1 MPVNVEYAIIS
12 CNLISIYLER
22 TVYMTLKDY
31 GLVFAVA
38 FVIAL
43 VITPISIK
51 IAYKIGVISVP
62 GDGRRMH
69 ARNIPRLG
77 GLAIFVATTIA
88 MLIFGRA
95 FDKIHIIVLGGALM
109 YLVGLVDDI
118 KPLKAWMKLLLQL
131 AIVIMMY
138 VMGVRIN
145 FIQNFFGQG
154 IINFGAVVTFL
165 VSVLWMLGITNA
177 INLIDGLD
185 GLAAGTIAIDA
196 LTMAYISFIING
208 SGKMAVCVGMM
219 ALAGACV
226 GFLPYN
232 FSPAKTFMGDGGA
245 LYLGFMFA
253 ALTTVGRLK
262 SPTII
267 TMVLP
272 VFVLAIPV
280 FDTLFAIVRRLF
292 KRKSVMDADKGH
304 LHHTLMAAG
313 HGHMRSVLMLYSL
326 SGIMCVSSILMCR
339 DLFWESMI
347 LIAIAITFIYV
358 FLTDQANRSLLDGT
372 MDDVD
377 DEAPHLSPHEE

>member
-154 IINFGAVVTFL
+154 IINFGAVTFL

>member
-1 MPVNVEYAIIS
+1 
-12 CNLISIYLER
+12 
-22 TVYMTLKDY
+22 MTLKDY
-31 GLVFAVA
+31 GVVFAVA

-51 IAYKIGVISVP
+51 IAYRVGAICVP

-69 ARNIPRLG
+69 GRNIPRLG
-77 GLAIFVATTIA
+77 GLAIFVATTVA
-88 MLIFGRA
+88 MLVFGRA

-118 KPLKAWMKLLLQL
+118 KPLKAWIKLLCQL
-131 AIVIMMY
+131 AIVILMY
-138 VMGVRIN
+138 FMGVRIS
-145 FIQNFFGQG
+145 FIQNFFGHG
-154 IINFGAVVTFL
+154 IINFGAVVTFI

-196 LTMAYISFIING
+196 LTMAYISYIING
-208 SGKMAVCVGMM
+208 SGKMAVCIGMM
-219 ALAGACV
+219 AMAGACV

-267 TMVLP
+267 TMVMP

-304 LHHTLMAAG
+304 LHHSLMAAG

-347 LIAIAITFIYV
+347 LMAIAITFIYV
-358 FLTDQANRSLLDGT
+358 FLTDQANRSLLDGSF
-372 MDDVD
+372 DGS
-377 DEAPHLSPHEE
+377 ENNESPHLDSHEE